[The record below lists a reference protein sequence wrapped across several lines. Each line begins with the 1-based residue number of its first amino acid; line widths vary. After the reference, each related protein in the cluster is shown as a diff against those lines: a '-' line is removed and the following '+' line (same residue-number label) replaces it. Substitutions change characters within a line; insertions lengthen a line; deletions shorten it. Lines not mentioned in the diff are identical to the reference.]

1 VPRAYSTSLE
11 FTRELLDKTGVVVG
25 PGSGFGAAGE
35 GYVRVALC
43 VSEERLREAARR
55 MAAAGF
61 TY

>member
-1 VPRAYSTSLE
+1 
-11 FTRELLDKTGVVVG
+11 VG